1 MDESGNITIDRS
13 EYIHKKGYQELLEIW
28 FQGLETIP
36 NEIFNTFPNLNFV
49 SVRGTNMTKLEASC
63 FQNATKLSKAWIS
76 ENNLI
81 RLNSSTFIGAPNLEY
96 LSLTSN
102 RIKMLHKKTFKGLPK
117 LKALYLRINELEILD
132 KNIFTSL
139 KSLEVL
145 DLSSNKLSTLNFN
158 LMYNEKIN
166 KISFLHNKIYSINP
180 TIFDNKENLDLVDV
194 MDNECV
200 DTEFNGLKGD
210 VMKLKAGLFGCF
222 VNHTEVTGDIYY
234 RIDKGFSDM
243 NARINSHIITL
254 YVLAILLIAVLIGVF
269 SAIAYQLR
277 KLQMLKHLTKPQFAK
292 YMRDSHVYDYYD
304 NNYIDPNTQESLKR
318 IEEETE
324 CEKLDKEE
332 NLEELAEKRDNV
344 IKSQDNN

>member
-1 MDESGNITIDRS
+1 MLVFWLLNLIGIDTIQLKCQFNERNYYFEDSYAIKFRQPNQNFYSCNLVPISMDESGNITIDRS

-158 LMYNEKIN
+158 LMYNEKLN

-254 YVLAILLIAVLIGVF
+254 FTILRA
-269 SAIAYQLR
+269 S
-277 KLQMLKHLTKPQFAK
+277 
-292 YMRDSHVYDYYD
+292 
-304 NNYIDPNTQESLKR
+304 
-318 IEEETE
+318 
-324 CEKLDKEE
+324 
-332 NLEELAEKRDNV
+332 
-344 IKSQDNN
+344 KSN